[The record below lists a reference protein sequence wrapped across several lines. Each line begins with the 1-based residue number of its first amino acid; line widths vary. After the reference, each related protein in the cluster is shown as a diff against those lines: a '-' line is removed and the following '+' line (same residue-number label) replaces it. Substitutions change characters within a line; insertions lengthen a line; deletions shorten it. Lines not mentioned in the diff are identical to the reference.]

1 MRNAIIRLT
10 IPTLAAGAAVLS
22 ASLPAWALS
31 ITVNGQTVPFN
42 PPPIVQAGRVFVPL
56 RGVFQSLGASVVYE
70 GGVIN
75 ATGNGRQISLR
86 IGSTQA
92 TVDGQPSMVDVAPFI
107 VGASTYVPLRFVS
120 QALGAAV
127 NYDSANQIVALNLTG
142 QQQPGPGPGPQDR
155 PMPPMR
161 DILTA
166 MQPGDGMSVRSAT
179 PTISAG
185 FSRGVDPNSVRL
197 TLDDRDITPAATLS
211 NSGFVY
217 APPSPL
223 QSIQHTLVARGK
235 LVDGRPFSQSYTFT
249 TGNTAPVDS
258 LTLFSPSRDSVVGSN
273 FTVAGRT
280 APNARVHIVAG
291 ATANFG
297 GGFAFGTGSYN
308 GDTIADGSGRFSQD
322 VTLQTVSG
330 ARIGLTVTSTDP
342 DTREA
347 AEKKIQLRAQ

>member
-1 MRNAIIRLT
+1 MRNT
-10 IPTLAAGAAVLS
+10 ILRVSLPTLAASAAVLS
-22 ASLPAWALS
+22 AVLPAWALS

-127 NYDSANQIVALNLTG
+127 NYDSANQIVALNLSG
-142 QQQPGPGPGPQDR
+142 QAPSGPGPQDR
-155 PMPPMR
+155 PMMMR
-161 DILTA
+161 DVLTA
-166 MQPGDGMSVRSAT
+166 LQPGDGANVRSST

-185 FSRGVDPNSVRL
+185 FRRDVDPNSVRL
-197 TLDDRDITPAATLS
+197 TLDGRDVTPAATLS
-211 NSGFVY
+211 NTGFVY

-223 QSIQHTLVARGK
+223 QSMPHTLMAEGK
-235 LVDGRPFSQSYTFT
+235 LADGRPFAQSYSFT
-249 TGNTAPVDS
+249 TGNAAPVDS
-258 LTLFSPSRDSVVGSN
+258 LSLFSPERDSAVGSS

-291 ATANFG
+291 STASLG
-297 GGFAFGTGSYN
+297 GVFAFGTGSYN
-308 GDTIADGSGRFSQD
+308 GDTIADSSGRFSQT

-342 DTREA
+342 DSREA